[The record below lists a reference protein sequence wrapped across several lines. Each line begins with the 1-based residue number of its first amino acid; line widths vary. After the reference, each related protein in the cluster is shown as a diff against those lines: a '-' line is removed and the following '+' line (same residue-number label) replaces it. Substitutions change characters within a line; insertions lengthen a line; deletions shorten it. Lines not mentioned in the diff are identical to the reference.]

1 MQGHEVGL
9 TLKHRVN
16 WKRTVQKRFDQKRF
30 KEEQEEVYKNYLKEI
45 QTERL
50 TIKEAI
56 SFFTSATF
64 AILNCPLYC

>member
-9 TLKHRVN
+9 TSKYRLN

-30 KEEQEEVYKNYLKEI
+30 KEEQEEVYGNYLKET

-50 TIKEAI
+50 TIKGVI
-56 SFFTSATF
+56 
-64 AILNCPLYC
+64 